1 MLTLFALAL
10 PLLASSP
17 PQRYGV
23 ARIVSRDGYPVLLVR
38 GKPFFIWGAAFFYE
52 RIPRSQWRS
61 SLLALQRLH
70 VNTLDLYVPW
80 NWHELADGDFDF
92 DGRTDPRRDLRA
104 LLQLANE
111 LGFYLIVRPGPV
123 IRNEWRN
130 GGYPAWLL
138 RRPEYGMPLHD
149 VLEGRY
155 PATATLQNTRSDDAA
170 SQWLRNS
177 THLRYAQRWLRRVL
191 AEFRPVAGRVLAVGL
206 DDDQGAY
213 LTNQTWPAPHL
224 ATYLQWLAA
233 IVHDATNPSVP
244 VFINTY
250 QMKVPA
256 SSPVWAMGNWYQN
269 SPGSMGEAERL
280 QVLFSTALLG
290 TRPRQP
296 IVLSEFQAGWLLAP
310 EDIYPHETDPTDTM
324 LALHTALDAGARGV
338 VDFPMQDALSPP
350 GWEAPFA
357 NRFYDWGAALSLDGK
372 PSPRYAPTLAFGNLV
387 AQDGP
392 LLATTHCVADAAIVW
407 WPSALSMPPTEM
419 QTNAIADATLE
430 SERRCLDRELSCAL
444 VDLRF
449 ATDDELRRYR
459 ALILPELPP
468 GARESAFART
478 RLQRFARAGIV
489 LRSWNDPALRVLIAR
504 RAVRGLPGATLHVG
518 PGRLAFLDAVNY
530 GTTALRARITVRY
543 STIRRHLVLELPA
556 RSARLVRLDRSDLP
570 VRASAPE
577 PATREAGVP
586 IRWGLDAPVSSVG
599 AVVLQDA
606 RARRRLRARRRT
618 RVRFRGSRAQNEC
631 LHNRRSV
638 ARRRLASVTPVDNRP
653 HRSVHAHVS
662 RGNVQSSLRR
672 TAFGNAQ
679 RCANV
684 HRSGRAAGRCKI
696 RKGAES
702 AGERRYARSARAS
715 RASRPGPAPTS
726 GRAIVA
732 GNWSDEY
739 QSLAGTAPGCER
751 HLRAVEDTV
760 CALGNRAVCALRSA
774 DTRIRRGPLGRRSRH
789 LGAARGRRPARRPAP
804 ALCTRMAHDVVHLR
818 LPAES
823 RRGASKARARRAP
836 NITLTGEWRNGLRS
850 RLKSDRAKVL
860 VGSNPTSPTKSRSR
874 LGHRAGGNDLR
885 VAFARFR
892 GNPRQIRIR
901 VEIDVI

>member
-123 IRNEWRN
+123 TRNEWRN

-138 RRPEYGMPLHD
+138 RRPEYEMPLHD

-170 SQWLRNS
+170 AQWLRNS
-177 THLRYAQRWLRRVL
+177 THLRYAQRWLRRAL

-206 DDDQGAY
+206 DDDQAAY

-224 ATYLQWLAA
+224 AMYLQWLAA

-504 RAVRGLPGATLHVG
+504 RAIRGLPGATLHVG

-556 RSARLVRLDRSDLP
+556 RSARLVRLDRSDPP
-570 VRASAPE
+570 VRPAAPE

-606 RARRRLRARRRT
+606 RVRVVVSARAGGRAFVFEDLAHKTNAFTTVGALRDDVSLQSPPSITDRIAAFTHTFPAGMFNRPYD
-618 RVRFRGSRAQNEC
+618 VRHSAT
-631 LHNRRSV
+631 RSV
-638 ARRRLASVTPVDNRP
+638 ALTYTAPDVLPAGARFEKVLSLPASGDTLEVRERLVPLGPDLRQRLV
-653 HRSVHAHVS
+653 VL
-662 RGNVQSSLRR
+662 SSL
-672 TAFGNAQ
+672 A
-679 RCANV
+679 
-684 HRSGRAAGRCKI
+684 I
-696 RKGAES
+696 GATNTN
-702 AGERRYARSARAS
+702 
-715 RASRPGPAPTS
+715 P
-726 GRAIVA
+726 
-732 GNWSDEY
+732 W
-739 QSLAGTAPGCER
+739 
-751 HLRAVEDTV
+751 
-760 CALGNRAVCALRSA
+760 
-774 DTRIRRGPLGRRSRH
+774 RGPLLVASGTSVRSKTVYALSATEPFALYDPRTREFVEVRWAAGAVTSARLEVEDRH
-789 LGAARGRRPARRPAP
+789 A
-804 ALCTRMAHDVVHLR
+804 VLR
-818 LPAES
+818 LRYAPGWQTTWYTYAYLPS
-823 RRGASKARARRAP
+823 LAAARARLVPDARQ
-836 NITLTGEWRNGLRS
+836 TS
-850 RLKSDRAKVL
+850 R
-860 VGSNPTSPTKSRSR
+860 
-874 LGHRAGGNDLR
+874 
-885 VAFARFR
+885 
-892 GNPRQIRIR
+892 
-901 VEIDVI
+901 